1 MADTVLADAMPGI
14 QDEGYPNISDGN
26 ETWNNA
32 GLRTMLS
39 LALDSGSYVRSD
51 SELTFESHD
60 GSDDTV
66 SVTAGTAYLNLSE
79 ITVSFQSTK
88 GGDTVPPYDAQLPS
102 APVIPIVV
110 YSTATN
116 IPLQDSTPSTVW
128 LAYATDNTVTDV
140 SAGDVYIRSDNTGTE
155 TEPPH
160 PNVELG
166 SANPDDAGADTL
178 ANRFGSLTLNSAT
191 VESAPVDPTDVAR
204 NEDLSPIQESADVD
218 HDATT
223 NRTHTGDSLTPTS
236 VDTED
241 FAFQSTDESTP
252 EVDPA
257 TGTVSLDHSA
267 SNWYDPIAAT
277 EDITVEFTNETGT
290 GLQFT
295 LRFTDGD
302 DGGPYTITWPDS
314 VVWSGGDV
322 VDEIPEGADVEVFLL
337 SPDGG
342 TTWRAREGGRE
353 FS

>member
-1 MADTVLADAMPGI
+1 MSDRTLNWGESASAARYQT
-14 QDEGYPNISDGN
+14 QDDDPEGGNFVFVRDLDN
-26 ETWNNA
+26 ET
-32 GLRTMLS
+32 
-39 LALDSGSYVRSD
+39 
-51 SELTFESHD
+51 
-60 GSDDTV
+60 
-66 SVTAGTAYLNLSE
+66 
-79 ITVSFQSTK
+79 
-88 GGDTVPPYDAQLPS
+88 
-102 APVIPIVV
+102 
-110 YSTATN
+110 
-116 IPLQDSTPSTVW
+116 IPLQYLFTTEEL
-128 LAYATDNTVTDV
+128 LAGVGIDLDGNDLANV
-140 SAGDVYIRSDNTGTE
+140 GDV
-155 TEPPH
+155 
-160 PNVELG
+160 
-166 SANPDDAGADTL
+166 A
-178 ANRFGSLTLNSAT
+178 AT
-191 VESAPVDPTDVAR
+191 TASVSTAPSEATDVAR
-204 NEDLSPIQESADVD
+204 NEDLSEIQESADVD

-223 NRTHTGDSLTPTS
+223 NRTHSGDSLEPTS

-257 TGTVSLDHSA
+257 TGTVSMDHSA

-277 EDITVEFTNETGT
+277 EDITVEFANETGT